1 MSNSNTLE
9 IATERINTETIR
21 AFADGIL
28 TALDQG
34 EMTAMDV
41 ALRFKFFEDLIAATK
56 DKLRPMVVDELMNYH
71 VGEDIVKH
79 NGQFKLKEAGVR
91 YDFSN
96 CNDPEWRRLTEVIT
110 NFTNGLKEREK
121 FLRTIT
127 KPTTIV
133 DEQTGEV
140 VTINPPIKT
149 STTTY
154 AITWSK

>member
-1 MSNSNTLE
+1 MNSTTSLE
-9 IATERINTETIR
+9 IAPERINTETIR

-56 DKLRPMVVDELMNYH
+56 EQLRPLVVEELNNYH
-71 VGEDIVKH
+71 VGEDIVRY
-79 NGQFKLKEAGVR
+79 NGQFKVKEAGTR
-91 YDFSN
+91 YDFTN
-96 CNDPEWRRLTEVIT
+96 CNDPEWNRLTEVIT
-110 NFTNGLKEREK
+110 NFTNGLKAREK
-121 FLRTIT
+121 FLRTLT
-127 KPTTIV
+127 KPLTTV

-140 VTINPPIKT
+140 VTINPPVKT

-154 AITWSK
+154 AISWRK

>member
-1 MSNSNTLE
+1 MSNSITLE
-9 IATERINTETIR
+9 IANERINTETIH

-56 DKLRPMVVDELMNYH
+56 DKLRPLVVEELNNYH
-71 VGEDIVKH
+71 VGEDIVRY
-79 NGQFKLKEAGVR
+79 NGQFKVKEAGTR
-91 YDFSN
+91 YDFTN
-96 CNDPEWRRLTEVIT
+96 CNDPEWNRLTEVIDG
-110 NFTNGLKEREK
+110 FTKEQKAREK
-121 FLRTIT
+121 FLRTLT
-127 KPTTIV
+127 KPLTTV

-154 AITWSK
+154 AITWNK